1 MGVQKGNYAAKQ
13 KIFAVR
19 FIHLNSQVLM
29 STREETRITAA
40 NFLDEFLKF
49 FYKFIKLPQL
59 FKLFLLKIFAF
70 Y

>member
-13 KIFAVR
+13 KIFAFS

-29 STREETRITAA
+29 SIYVETRITPA
-40 NFLDEFLKF
+40 NFLDK
-49 FYKFIKLPQL
+49 FYKLFIN
-59 FKLFLLKIFAF
+59 LLNYHNHLNYF